1 MSKGTK
7 KIEAVLNEAGFETV
21 RLDRSKVT
29 KDPIWYCK
37 VGSKNVNAVM
47 PGGCDSPMRDAIEEE
62 FKRIT
67 GDYPQ
72 FCFSGWGQEL
82 TAGEQA
88 AIDNKNLSDKEFL
101 QEIVDKVVSYGLR
114 AQAIS
119 MLETAPDKGA
129 E

>member
-1 MSKGTK
+1 MGNGVKV
-7 KIEAVLNEAGFETV
+7 IEQALNEAGFETV
-21 RLDRSKVT
+21 RLDRAKVT

-47 PGGCDSPMRDAIEEE
+47 PGGCDSPMRDAVEEE

-88 AIDNKNLSDKEFL
+88 AVDNKILSDKEFL
-101 QEIVDKVVSYGLR
+101 EEIVGQIITFGLR
-114 AQAIS
+114 AEAIA
-119 MLETAPDKGA
+119 MLEAAPDEG
-129 E
+129 EE